1 MIAVIVRAERALVDT
16 QERTDFCFAIQ
27 DERIAAIAP
36 FEELRERFL
45 DASVR
50 DYGEGVALVPGFING
65 HSHAYQ
71 ILLRGIGDDLPFA
84 RWRDEALYTIIPG
97 LSPEDVHRTFAA
109 AFREMLA
116 GGVTTVAEFF
126 YLNGNGNAHA
136 EAVIEAARET
146 GIRLVLARCWMDAPA
161 APEAFRESIDTAAKR
176 TRELMAN
183 FPDANVCVAP
193 HSVHAAS
200 FDMIRAA
207 GEFAR
212 EADCRLHIHLA
223 EAAYEGEQTAK
234 QSGMTPLRLLESLG
248 VVDERLVAV
257 HAIYLDADEKKALA
271 DARASVIHN
280 PVTNQYLGDGICD
293 VTGLLDLG
301 VPVGLGTDA
310 NVNASILDE
319 MRAAALLQKL
329 ARRDAGA
336 FDAVRAFRLATSLGA
351 KALGVDAGDFRVGAY
366 ADYAVVDLNRLC
378 APTSPLVNALVY
390 RAQAGVVRET
400 YVNGARAFKA
410 GEQGAAGAR

>member
-1 MIAVIVRAERALVDT
+1 MSAVIVRAALALVNGE
-16 QERTDFCFAIQ
+16 ERSGLCFAIQ

-36 FEELRERFL
+36 FEELRKRFP
-45 DASVR
+45 DAALR
-50 DYGEGVALVPGFING
+50 EYGAGVALVPGFVNG

-71 ILLRGIGDDLPFA
+71 ILLRGTGDDLPFA
-84 RWRDEALYTIIPG
+84 RWRDEALYRIIPG
-97 LSPEDVHRTFAA
+97 LSPEDVRRTFAT

-116 GGVTTVAEFF
+116 AGVTTVAEFF
-126 YLNGNGNAHA
+126 YLNGGGNAHA
-136 EAVIEAARET
+136 EAVIQAARET

-161 APEAFRESIDTAAKR
+161 APQAFREAIDTAASR
-176 TRELMAN
+176 TRELMTR
-183 FPDANVCVAP
+183 FPDANICVAP

-200 FDMIRAA
+200 PEMIRAA

-212 EADCRLHIHLA
+212 NMNCRMHVHVA
-223 EAAYEGEQTAK
+223 EAAYEGKQTAK
-234 QSGMTPLRLLESLG
+234 QSGLTPLRLLESLG

-257 HAIYLDADEKKALA
+257 HAIYVDADEKKMLA

-293 VTGLLDLG
+293 VAGLLELG

-336 FDAVRAFRLATSLGA
+336 FDAGRAFRLGTSLGA
-351 KALGVDAGDFRVGAY
+351 EALGIDAGDFRAGAY
-366 ADYAVVDLNRLC
+366 ADYAVVDLNCLT
-378 APTSPLVNALVY
+378 APASPLVNALVY
-390 RAQAGVVRET
+390 RAQAGAVCET
-400 YVNGARAFKA
+400 FVGGRLRA
-410 GEQGAAGAR
+410 GSGSNS